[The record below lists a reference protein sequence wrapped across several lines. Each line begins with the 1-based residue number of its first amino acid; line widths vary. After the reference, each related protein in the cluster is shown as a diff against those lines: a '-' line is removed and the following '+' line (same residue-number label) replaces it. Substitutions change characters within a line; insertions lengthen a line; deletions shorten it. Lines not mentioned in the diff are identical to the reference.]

1 MEQRMKSAGVAG
13 NLNKL
18 KQALKEMASEEP
30 KRQPSMFEA
39 IKDLLPEIRELKSKR
54 FTDAEILER
63 LNANGIRMSLGTF
76 RQYLN
81 RASRADQ
88 EIPLRMKDE
97 RKSESGLKRKV
108 TRKPKPSETAT
119 KPSGTLSESKMALGH
134 KLNDDV

>member
-1 MEQRMKSAGVAG
+1 MKSDRVAG
-13 NLNKL
+13 NLSKL

-39 IKDLLPEIRELKSKR
+39 IKDLLPEIRELKSRR

-81 RASRADQ
+81 RANRADDKN
-88 EIPLRMKDE
+88 PLRTKSE
-97 RKSESGLKRKV
+97 RKSESGLKRDV
-108 TRKPKPSETAT
+108 TRRPNPSETAA
-119 KPSGTLSESKMALGH
+119 KPSGTQTETKMALGH